1 MPILFSSLGTGDDA
15 ALLNAVRKLHIVMLL
30 GGPAWV
36 RMGPACKTQPR
47 QPACSPCCTCV
58 LTLLRLLHLRAHPA
72 APAAPACSPCCACCA
87 RCAHQV
93 IIGSVN
99 LVSTGV
105 AIALVDRSGR
115 RALFLEGGAQM
126 FVAQVRS

>member
-1 MPILFSSLGTGDDA
+1 
-15 ALLNAVRKLHIVMLL
+15 
-30 GGPAWV
+30 
-36 RMGPACKTQPR
+36 MGSHGACLQDPTTS
-47 QPACSPCCTCV
+47 ACV
-58 LTLLRLLHLRAHPA
+58 LTLLHLRAHPA